1 MFGNKT
7 SNKLKTILT
16 ANFLK
21 THFSYR
27 FAKMGKS
34 LTY

>member
-7 SNKLKTILT
+7 SNKLKTMLT
-16 ANFLK
+16 AFFQK
-21 THFSYR
+21 TNFSYR

-34 LTY
+34 LT